1 MFRIL
6 SHRRW
11 ANAVCMSS
19 VCRSPVRSKRANQW
33 KRHRAC
39 AVEQA
44 PRRGYIGGMKP
55 VPSGPIICMQHPCEL
70 APANAEEGEELIEL
84 GDAELLQGQVEHVRV
99 RAGRLEHVGGLLLQ
113 KLTFSQ
119 RLGCMGRP
127 VGNVLL
133 VASVASY

>member
-1 MFRIL
+1 
-6 SHRRW
+6 
-11 ANAVCMSS
+11 
-19 VCRSPVRSKRANQW
+19 
-33 KRHRAC
+33 
-39 AVEQA
+39 
-44 PRRGYIGGMKP
+44 
-55 VPSGPIICMQHPCEL
+55 MQHPSEL
-70 APANAEEGEELIEL
+70 APANAEEGEERIEL
-84 GDAELLQGQVEHVRV
+84 GDAELLQRQVEHVRV